1 MEKDVKGM
9 FVDVVMCID
18 ATVSMSAILDDI
30 RSEASEFCQ
39 SVEKALIAKGKTL
52 EQLRVKV
59 IAFRDFAFDKK
70 PIEESKFFVL
80 PKDTD
85 KYIKFL
91 SGLKTYG
98 GGDLPE
104 NALEALVLAMKSDWL
119 VGKENYE
126 QLIYMYTDADALMFS
141 ERKDCN
147 GYPAGMPADLEEL
160 ASWWNNGSEGTA
172 SFKGKL
178 IAFVPDTETWRKV
191 GQMERCRMS
200 YYNEPSDE
208 VDLDKLIDLLRK
220 K

>member
-1 MEKDVKGM
+1 MEKAVKGT

-18 ATVSMSAILDDI
+18 ATVSMSAIIADI
-30 RSEASEFCQ
+30 RSNASEFCQ
-39 SVEKALIAKGKTL
+39 TVEKALIEKGKTL

-80 PKDTD
+80 PKESD
-85 KYIKFL
+85 KYVKFL
-91 SGLKTYG
+91 SGIKSYG

-119 VGKENYE
+119 VGKENYV
-126 QLIYMYTDADALMFS
+126 QDIYMYTDADALMFN

-147 GYPAGMPADLEEL
+147 GYPAGMPEDLKEL
-160 ASWWNNGSEGTA
+160 ASWWNNGSEDA
-172 SFKGKL
+172 AAFKGNL

-191 GQMERCRMS
+191 GQMDRCHMI
-200 YYNEPSDE
+200 YNSAPSAD
-208 VDLDKLIDLLRK
+208 VTKDKSIVK
-220 K
+220 